1 MIAEALNPA
10 IPAPDAP
17 VAVVTEGNTD
27 ADVRARFRQAMEP
40 KPEGNVQDISTA
52 KNPVTGEAIV
62 PKEKITEKKVEGKTD
77 GKTEIP
83 DEFFGDTTKEP
94 DELDKIIGDVK
105 SGKITN
111 KNFKHLAELYDK
123 RLEAKEKEL
132 TDVRSKLPKDDYVPE
147 KTAKQL
153 EALQKRRDELEELVN
168 RKYVEES
175 PEFKEKF
182 TTEREAVV
190 KGLNRLGKDLGVPE
204 DVIHQLVN
212 SSPKRQI
219 EILDGL
225 DLSSNASSRINA
237 LLEQH
242 EQINAKQADYLSDWK
257 ARKGELEEHQRAAE
271 DKEKVRIK
279 GLYDKAF
286 EDVLSD
292 VTKSNP
298 LFQEK
303 AGNDNWN
310 NQTKELIEEARKYFN
325 AENSTPHKDAEMF
338 LAGVAA
344 RRAVAMFEK
353 AKDLY
358 ASTKKELDELKAA
371 GPGGGHGSETSKED
385 PTKHMSPDERA
396 KYTFNQAQATARNG
410 Y

>member
-10 IPAPDAP
+10 VPAPDVP

-40 KPEGNVQDISTA
+40 KPEVNVQDISTA
-52 KNPVTGEAIV
+52 KNPVTGEAII
-62 PKEKITEKKVEGKTD
+62 PKDKTPEKKVEGKTD
-77 GKTEIP
+77 GKVEIP
-83 DEFFGDTTKEP
+83 DEFFGETSQEDEFDKLMKEEVKGQVKNENFKRFKDATAAKVAKLTKE
-94 DELDKIIGDVK
+94 
-105 SGKITN
+105 
-111 KNFKHLAELYDK
+111 
-123 RLEAKEKEL
+123 LEE
-132 TDVRSKLPKDDYVPE
+132 TRGKLPKDDYVPE

-242 EQINAKQADYLSDWK
+242 EQINEKQADYLSDWK
-257 ARKGELEEHQRAAE
+257 ARQGEIEESRRASE
-271 DKEKVRIK
+271 DKEKAKIK
-279 GLYDKAF
+279 GLYEKAF
-286 EDVLSD
+286 NDVLESVKD
-292 VTKSNP
+292 HE
-298 LFQEK
+298 LFKKRGNEK
-303 AGNDNWN
+303 YDRE
-310 NQTKELIEEARKYFN
+310 TEELIEEARKIFW
-325 AENSTPHKDAEMF
+325 AEDSTPHKDAEVFISAMMT
-338 LAGVAA
+338 
-344 RRAVAMFEK
+344 RRANAMLEK
-353 AKDLY
+353 ATELY
-358 ASTKKELDELKAA
+358 RSTKKELDELKAA
-371 GPGGGHGSETSKED
+371 GPGGGHGSETSRED
-385 PTKHMSPDERA
+385 PTKNMSPDERA
-396 KYTFNQAQATARNG
+396 KWTYNQALATARNG

>member
-10 IPAPDAP
+10 IPKPDAP

-27 ADVRARFRQAMEP
+27 ADVRARFRQATEP
-40 KPEGNVQDISTA
+40 KPEVNVQDISTA
-52 KNPVTGEAIV
+52 KNPITGESIV
-62 PKEKITEKKVEGKTD
+62 PKEQKPEEKKKVEGKTD
-77 GKTEIP
+77 IP
-83 DEFFGDTTKEP
+83 DEFFGESAPQEDEFDRLMKEEVKGQVKNENFKRFKDATAAKVAKLTKE
-94 DELDKIIGDVK
+94 
-105 SGKITN
+105 
-111 KNFKHLAELYDK
+111 
-123 RLEAKEKEL
+123 LEE
-132 TDVRSKLPKDDYVPE
+132 TRGKLPKDDYVPE

-153 EALQKRRDELEELVN
+153 ETLQKRRDELEELVN

-182 TTEREAVV
+182 TSEREAVV

-204 DVIHQLVN
+204 DVIHQLLG

-225 DLSSNASSRINA
+225 DLSANASSRINA

-242 EQINAKQADYLSDWK
+242 EQINVKQADYLSDWK
-257 ARKGELEEHQRAAE
+257 TRKGELEESQRAAE
-271 DKEKVRIK
+271 DKEKTRIK
-279 GLYDKAF
+279 GLYDRAF

-292 VTKSNP
+292 VTKNNP
-298 LFQEK
+298 LFQTK
-303 AGNDNWN
+303 DGNDNWN

-344 RRAVAMFEK
+344 RRATAMMDK
-353 AKDLY
+353 AISLY
-358 ASTKKELDELKAA
+358 RETKKELDEMKAA
-371 GPGGGHGSETSKED
+371 GPGGGHGSETSRED
-385 PTKHMSPDERA
+385 PTKNMSPDERA
-396 KYTFNQAQATARNG
+396 RWTFNQARATAVNG
-410 Y
+410 YVG